1 MAKTQWEGK
10 RDLYKQ
16 QVLTLIEN
24 SFASYES
31 YIPMFQVDTFDH
43 FFPLGWA
50 QLQVFNYLIAMGM
63 AWECAFE

>member
-31 YIPMFQVDTFDH
+31 YIPMF
-43 FFPLGWA
+43 
-50 QLQVFNYLIAMGM
+50 
-63 AWECAFE
+63 